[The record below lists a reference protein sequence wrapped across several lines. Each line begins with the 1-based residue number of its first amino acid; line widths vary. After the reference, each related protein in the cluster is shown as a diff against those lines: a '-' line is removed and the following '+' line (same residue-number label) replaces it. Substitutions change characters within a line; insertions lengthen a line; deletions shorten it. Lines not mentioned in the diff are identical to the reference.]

1 MLFPSAEEGT
11 QGLGP
16 GWGRDGTANGEDFLG
31 EGGGM
36 GVRSIFGR
44 RESWIEMGRGFARA
58 WWEGKFGM

>member
-16 GWGRDGTANGEDFLG
+16 GWGRDGMANGEDFLG

-36 GVRSIFGR
+36 GVRSGTA
-44 RESWIEMGRGFARA
+44 SPLGL
-58 WWEGKFGM
+58 KN